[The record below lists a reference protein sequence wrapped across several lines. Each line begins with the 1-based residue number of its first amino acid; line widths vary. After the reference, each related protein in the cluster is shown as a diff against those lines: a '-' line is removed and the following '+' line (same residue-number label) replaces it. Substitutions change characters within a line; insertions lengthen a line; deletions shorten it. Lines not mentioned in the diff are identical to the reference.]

1 MEAKVGVLYF
11 LKNFTVELNQEVQLT
26 MINLITYGPLKDK
39 LVRLAKNLPEAGN
52 FCWIKRKNNFNYD
65 SNYI

>member
-52 FCWIKRKNNFNYD
+52 FC
-65 SNYI
+65 